1 MVKKILK
8 VQALGLL
15 LMGTSL
21 LANTHINC
29 DDLIGCKKKS
39 CHINQDITI
48 AKKVGNE
55 DRLKGLEISLEKVNK
70 YCTNDKLIEDLEDK
84 IKDTEKDL
92 QEDTKDYEEAL
103 INERPDKIKKYK
115 AKMTKEVQK
124 IEKLKDE
131 LKVLKWN
138 ILKDITKPW
147 REIVNPTG
155 ITISQVER
163 YVKKLKVNNCI

>member
-8 VQALGLL
+8 IQALALFL
-15 LMGTSL
+15 VGTSL
-21 LANTHINC
+21 LANTQTNC

-39 CHINQDITI
+39 CHITQDITI
-48 AKKVGNE
+48 AKKSGNE
-55 DRLKGLEISLEKVNK
+55 DRLKGLKISLEKVNK
-70 YCTNDKLIEDLEDK
+70 YCTNDKLREDLEDK

-103 INERPDKIKKYK
+103 SNKRPDKVKKYK

-131 LKVLKWN
+131 LKVL
-138 ILKDITKPW
+138 
-147 REIVNPTG
+147 
-155 ITISQVER
+155 Q
-163 YVKKLKVNNCI
+163 